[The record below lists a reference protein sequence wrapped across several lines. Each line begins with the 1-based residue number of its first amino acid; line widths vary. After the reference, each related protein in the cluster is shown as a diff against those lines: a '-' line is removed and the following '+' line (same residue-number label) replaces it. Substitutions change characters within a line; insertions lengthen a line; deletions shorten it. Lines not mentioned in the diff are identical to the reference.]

1 MKKTNYLIFL
11 LAFLIYCQPVP
22 LTGRTQLHLVPQSQ
36 LLALSFQSYNEFLAN
51 HKIIKDGNDVLIVRK
66 VGHDIQTAVER
77 FLNDRNMKDRLK
89 NYKWEFNLID
99 DTLIN
104 AWAMPGGKV
113 GVYKGIL
120 PVTMND
126 TGLAV
131 VLGHEI
137 AHAIAN
143 HGDERMS
150 QSLIVQI
157 GGLALSQALS
167 TKPELTRQLALA
179 SFGLGTEVGIL
190 LPYSRLQE
198 SEADHLGLIFMA
210 MAGYDPHA
218 AIPFWER
225 MAKKGGTNPV
235 PEFLN
240 THPSDT
246 KRIKNITKQIP
257 EAMTYYIPKG
267 NSAE

>member
-1 MKKTNYLIFL
+1 MV
-11 LAFLIYCQPVP
+11 Q
-22 LTGRTQLHLVPQSQ
+22 R
-36 LLALSFQSYNEFLAN
+36 
-51 HKIIKDGNDVLIVRK
+51 
-66 VGHDIQTAVER
+66 VGHDIQAAVER
-77 FLNDRNMKDRLK
+77 FLSDHNMQNRLES
-89 NYKWEFNLID
+89 YKWEFNLID
-99 DTLIN
+99 DTVVN

-120 PVTMND
+120 PVTLND

-150 QSLIVQI
+150 QALIVQI

-167 TKPELTRQLALA
+167 KKPELTRQLALA

-210 MAGYDPHA
+210 MAGYDPHS

-225 MAKKGGTNPV
+225 MAKKSSATPV

-240 THPSDT
+240 THPSDER
-246 KRIKNITKQIP
+246 RIKNITKQIP
-257 EAMTYYIPKG
+257 EAMQYFNNK
-267 NSAE
+267 